1 MSNDLKSAKKET
13 LSKHR
18 GNSVLAICG
27 GGNAA
32 HAVAVVASQ
41 NFDGDIVWL
50 RGSEEK
56 AESLRRGVFSAGGL
70 RSTGV
75 ITGLAD
81 KVRRIS
87 SNPQEIIP
95 GADLVFLVVPAFAHV
110 TWLEKI
116 APHLKT
122 TAVIGALPA
131 RSGFEFDV
139 QRIIPGIRPDGGRQ
153 IFGLQTLPWS
163 TRVQQA
169 GKLANI
175 GALKAK
181 VFMASLPGSHAA
193 SLAPLL
199 SALLGT
205 EIIASRNFLNL
216 TLGNPGQII
225 HPGIMYGWFSK
236 WSGKRYREDEIPRI
250 YADLTNCTGKIV
262 QNLSNDVVAVAQKI
276 GAASNG
282 KLDMSATLPIYE
294 WLCMSYPAP
303 QTAEF
308 SSVASCLRTGPI
320 QARKAPM
327 AEVAPGEFVPDFQYR
342 YISEDVPYGLA
353 IAKSIGQ
360 MADVATPTLDA
371 VIDWSQNKLGK
382 RYLVN
387 GKLAGED
394 VYELRIPQ
402 NYRLKNLSELL
413 AFYLEWGITMGLQVS
428 HVPPASGAAQRFSA
442 AHPRT

>member
-1 MSNDLKSAKKET
+1 MSSDLKSAKQET
-13 LSKHR
+13 IPKHR
-18 GNSVLAICG
+18 GKSVLAICG

-75 ITGLAD
+75 ITGLAN
-81 KVRRIS
+81 KVRTIS
-87 SNPQEIIP
+87 SDPQEIIP

-122 TAVIGALPA
+122 TAVFGALPA

-139 QRIIPGIRPDGGRQ
+139 LRMIPGVRPGGGRQ

-163 TRVQQA
+163 TRVQQP

-181 VFMASLPGSHAA
+181 VFVATLPGSHAA

-199 SALLGT
+199 STLLGT
-205 EIIASRNFLNL
+205 EVIASPNFLNL

-236 WSGKRYREDEIPRI
+236 WSGKRYREDEIPRFF
-250 YADLTNCTGKIV
+250 ADLTDCTGKIV
-262 QNLSNDVVAVAQKI
+262 QSLSNDVIAVAQKI

-294 WLCMSYPAP
+294 WLCMSYPA
-303 QTAEF
+303 QTADF
-308 SSVASCLRTGPI
+308 SSVASCFRTGPI

-394 VYELRIPQ
+394 VHELRIPQ
-402 NYRLKNLSELL
+402 NYGLQNLSELL
-413 AFYLEWGITMGLQVS
+413 AFYLQSDITMGLQVN
-428 HVPPASGAAQRFSA
+428 HVPPACRPAQRFLPGRRRA
-442 AHPRT
+442 

>member
-1 MSNDLKSAKKET
+1 MSSDQKSAKER
-13 LSKHR
+13 LPKHQTK
-18 GNSVLAICG
+18 SVLAICG

-32 HAVAVVASQ
+32 HALAVVASE
-41 NFDGDIVWL
+41 NFEGDIVWL

-56 AESLRRGVFSAGGL
+56 AETLRRGVFSADGL

-75 ITGLAD
+75 ITGLAG
-81 KVRRIS
+81 KVRTIS
-87 SNPQEIIP
+87 SDPQEIIP

-110 TWLEKI
+110 TWLKKI

-122 TAVIGALPA
+122 TAIIGALPA

-139 QRIIPGIRPDGGRQ
+139 VRIIPGIRSDGGRQ

-163 TRVQQA
+163 TRVQQP

-181 VFMASLPGSHAA
+181 VFVATLPGSHAA
-193 SLAPLL
+193 ALAPLL

-205 EIIASRNFLNL
+205 EIVASPDFLNL

-225 HPGIMYGWFSK
+225 HPGIIYGWFSK

-250 YADLTNCTGKIV
+250 YADLTDDTGNIV
-262 QNLSNDVVAVAQKI
+262 ERLSNDVVAVAQRI
-276 GAASNG
+276 GVASNG
-282 KLDMSATLPIYE
+282 KLDVSATLPIYE
-294 WLCMSYPAP
+294 WLCMSYPT
-303 QTAEF
+303 QTADF
-308 SSVASCLRTGPI
+308 SSVASCFRTGPI

-327 AEVAPGEFVPDFQYR
+327 IEVAPGEFVPDFQYR
-342 YISEDVPYGLA
+342 YVSEDVPYGLA

-360 MADVATPTLDA
+360 MVDVATPTLDA
-371 VIDWSQNKLGK
+371 VIEWAQNKLGK

-394 VYELRIPQ
+394 VHELRIPQ
-402 NYRLKNLSELL
+402 NYGLKDLGELL
-413 AFYLEWGITMGLQVS
+413 DFYLGWGTAMGPEVS
-428 HVPPASGAAQRFSA
+428 HSTVRCTAQRFVA
-442 AHPRT
+442 AGPGA

>member
-13 LSKHR
+13 IPKHR
-18 GNSVLAICG
+18 RKSVLAICG

-32 HAVAVVASQ
+32 HALAVVASQ
-41 NFDGDIVWL
+41 NFEGDIVWL
-50 RGSEEK
+50 LFSDEK
-56 AESLRRGVFSAGGL
+56 AETLRRGVFSAGGL

-81 KVRRIS
+81 KVRTIS
-87 SNPQEIIP
+87 SNAQEIIP

-110 TWLEKI
+110 PWLEKI

-139 QRIIPGIRPDGGRQ
+139 LCMIPGVRPGRGRQ

-163 TRVQQA
+163 TRVQQP

-181 VFMASLPGSHAA
+181 VFVATLPGSHAA
-193 SLAPLL
+193 SLAPVL

-205 EIIASRNFLNL
+205 EIIASPNFLNL

-236 WSGKRYREDEIPRI
+236 WSGKRYREDEIPRFF
-250 YADLTNCTGKIV
+250 ADLTDCTGKVV
-262 QNLSNDVVAVAQKI
+262 QSLSDDVVAVAQKI
-276 GAASNG
+276 GAASHG
-282 KLDMSATLPIYE
+282 KLDMSTTLPIHE
-294 WLCMSYPAP
+294 WLRMSYPT
-303 QTAEF
+303 QTADF
-308 SSVASCLRTGPI
+308 SSVTSCLRTGPI

-327 AEVAPGEFVPDFQYR
+327 TEVALGEFVPDFKYR
-342 YISEDVPYGLA
+342 YVSEDMPYGLA
-353 IAKSIGQ
+353 IAKSIGE
-360 MADVATPTLDA
+360 MAGVTTPTLDA
-371 VIDWSQNKLGK
+371 VIEWSQNKLGK
-382 RYLVN
+382 GYLVN

-394 VYELRIPQ
+394 VHELRIPQ
-402 NYRLKNLSELL
+402 NYGLKNLSELL
-413 AFYLEWGITMGLQVS
+413 AFYLQWGITMGRQVRR
-428 HVPPASGAAQRFSA
+428 VPPAC
-442 AHPRT
+442 PRA

>member
-1 MSNDLKSAKKET
+1 MSNDLKSAKKKT
-13 LSKHR
+13 PPKHR
-18 GNSVLAICG
+18 GKSVLAICG

-56 AESLRRGVFSAGGL
+56 ADGLRRGVFSAGGL

-81 KVRRIS
+81 KVRTIS
-87 SNPQEIIP
+87 SDPQEIIP

-122 TAVIGALPA
+122 TAVIGVLPA

-139 QRIIPGIRPDGGRQ
+139 LRIIPGIHPDGGRQ

-163 TRVQQA
+163 TRVQQP

-181 VFMASLPGSHAA
+181 VFVATLPGSHAT

-205 EIIASRNFLNL
+205 QISASPNFLNL

-225 HPGIMYGWFSK
+225 HSGIIYGWFSK
-236 WSGKRYREDEIPRI
+236 WYGKRYREDEIPRI
-250 YADLTNCTGKIV
+250 YAELSDGTGEIV
-262 QNLSNDVVAVAQKI
+262 ESLSKDVVAVAQKI
-276 GAASNG
+276 ASASNG
-282 KLDMSATLPIYE
+282 KLDVSATLPIHE
-294 WLCMSYPAP
+294 WLCMSYPT
-303 QTAEF
+303 QTADF
-308 SSVASCLRTGPI
+308 SSVATCFRTGPI

-327 AEVAPGEFVPDFQYR
+327 IEVAPGEFVPDFEYR
-342 YISEDVPYGLA
+342 YVSEDVPYGLV
-353 IAKSIGQ
+353 ISKSIGEI
-360 MADVATPTLDA
+360 ADVPTPTLDA
-371 VIDWSQNKLGK
+371 VIEWSQDRLGK

-387 GKLAGED
+387 GKLDGED
-394 VYELRIPQ
+394 VHELRVPQ
-402 NYRLKNLSELL
+402 NYGIKNLDELL
-413 AFYLEWGITMGLQVS
+413 AFYLEWGVGTDLEAN
-428 HVPPASGAAQRFSA
+428 HVPGASRSARRLVAARPGA
-442 AHPRT
+442 

>member
-1 MSNDLKSAKKET
+1 MSSDLKSAKKET
-13 LSKHR
+13 IPKHR
-18 GNSVLAICG
+18 GKSVLAICG

-32 HAVAVVASQ
+32 HALAVVASQ

-50 RGSEEK
+50 LFSEEK
-56 AESLRRGVFSAGGL
+56 AESLRRGVFSAGSL

-81 KVRRIS
+81 KVTTIS
-87 SNPQEIIP
+87 SDPQEIIP

-110 TWLEKI
+110 AWLEKI

-122 TAVIGALPA
+122 TAVVGALPV

-139 QRIIPGIRPDGGRQ
+139 LRIIPGIRPGGGRQ

-163 TRVQQA
+163 TRVQQP

-181 VFMASLPGSHAA
+181 VFVATLPGSHAA
-193 SLAPLL
+193 SSAPLL

-205 EIIASRNFLNL
+205 EIIASPNFLNL

-236 WSGKRYREDEIPRI
+236 WSGKRYRQDEIPFF
-250 YADLTNCTGKIV
+250 YKELSDYTGNIV
-262 QNLSNDVVAVAQKI
+262 QSLSDDVVAVAQKI

-282 KLDMSATLPIYE
+282 KLDMSTTLPIHE
-294 WLCMSYPAP
+294 WLCMSYPT
-303 QTAEF
+303 QTADF
-308 SSVASCLRTGPI
+308 SSVTSCLRTGPI

-327 AEVAPGEFVPDFQYR
+327 TEVAPGEFVPDFKYR

-353 IAKSIGQ
+353 IAKSIGE
-360 MADVATPTLDA
+360 MADVETPMLDA
-371 VIDWSQNKLGK
+371 VIEWSQNKLGK

-387 GKLAGED
+387 GTLAGED
-394 VYELRIPQ
+394 VHELRIPQ
-402 NYRLKNLSELL
+402 NYGIKNLDELR
-413 AFYLEWGITMGLQVS
+413 AFYLQWGITMAAQAS
-428 HVPPASGAAQRFSA
+428 QVPPARRTARRFVPA
-442 AHPRT
+442 RPWT

>member
-1 MSNDLKSAKKET
+1 MSGDLKSAKKKPIQ
-13 LSKHR
+13 KHR
-18 GNSVLAICG
+18 GKSVLAICG

-32 HAVAVVASQ
+32 HAVAIVASQ

-50 RGSEEK
+50 LFWEEK
-56 AESLRRGVFSAGGL
+56 AESLRRGVFSDGGL

-81 KVRRIS
+81 KVRTIS
-87 SNPQEIIP
+87 SDPQEIIP
-95 GADLVFLVVPAFAHV
+95 GADLVILVVPAFAHV
-110 TWLEKI
+110 AWLEKI

-122 TAVIGALPA
+122 TAVFGALPA

-139 QRIIPGIRPDGGRQ
+139 LATIPGIGPGGGRQ

-163 TRVQQA
+163 TRVQQP
-169 GKLANI
+169 GKLVNV

-181 VFMASLPGSHAA
+181 VFAATLPGSHAA

-205 EIIASRNFLNL
+205 EVIASPNFLNL

-236 WSGKRYREDEIPRI
+236 WSGKRYREDEIPLF
-250 YADLTNCTGKIV
+250 YKDLSDYTGKIV
-262 QNLSNDVVAVAQKI
+262 QSLSDDVVAVAQKI
-276 GAASNG
+276 AAASNG
-282 KLDMSATLPIYE
+282 KLDMSTTLPIHE
-294 WLCMSYPAP
+294 WLWMSYPT
-303 QTAEF
+303 QTADF
-308 SSVASCLRTGPI
+308 SSVTSCLRTGPI
-320 QARKAPM
+320 QARRAPM
-327 AEVAPGEFVPDFQYR
+327 VEVAPGEFVPDFQYR

-371 VIDWSQNKLGK
+371 VIDWAQNKLGK

-394 VYELRIPQ
+394 VHELRIPQ
-402 NYRLKNLSELL
+402 NYGLNNLSELL
-413 AFYLEWGITMGLQVS
+413 AFYLEWGITMAAQVS
-428 HVPPASGAAQRFSA
+428 QVPPARRLAQRFV
-442 AHPRT
+442 PGRRRV

>member
-1 MSNDLKSAKKET
+1 MSRDLKPAKQET
-13 LSKHR
+13 LPKHGR
-18 GNSVLAICG
+18 KRVLAICG

-41 NFDGDIVWL
+41 HFDGDIVWL

-56 AESLRRGVFSAGGL
+56 AASLRSGVFSAGGL

-81 KVRRIS
+81 KVRTIS
-87 SNPQEIIP
+87 SDPQEIIP
-95 GADLVFLVVPAFAHV
+95 DADLVFLVVPAFAHV

-116 APHLKT
+116 APHLKP
-122 TAVIGALPA
+122 TAILGALPA

-139 QRIIPGIRPDGGRQ
+139 LRIIPGIRDGGERQ
-153 IFGLQTLPWS
+153 VFGLQTLPWS
-163 TRVQQA
+163 TRVQQP

-181 VFMASLPGSHAA
+181 VFVATLPGSYAA

-205 EIIASRNFLNL
+205 EIIASPNFLNL

-236 WSGKRYREDEIPRI
+236 WSGKRYREDEIPLF
-250 YADLTNCTGKIV
+250 YAGLTDWTGNVV
-262 QNLSNDVVAVAQKI
+262 QSLSNDVVAVAQKI
-276 GAASNG
+276 AAASNG
-282 KLDMSATLPIYE
+282 ELDMSTTLPIHE
-294 WLCMSYPAP
+294 WLCMSYPT
-303 QTAEF
+303 QTADL

-327 AEVAPGEFVPDFQYR
+327 AEVAPAEFVPDFQYR
-342 YISEDVPYGLA
+342 YISEDMPYGLA
-353 IAKSIGQ
+353 ITKSIGQ
-360 MADVATPTLDA
+360 MADVNTPTLDA
-371 VIDWSQNKLGK
+371 VIEWAQNKLGK

-387 GKLAGED
+387 GELAGED
-394 VYELRIPQ
+394 VHELRIPQ
-402 NYRLKNLSELL
+402 NYGVKNLSELL
-413 AFYLEWGITMGLQVS
+413 AFYLQWGITTGRQVN
-428 HVPPASGAAQRFSA
+428 HVSPHAVPLSA
-442 AHPRT
+442 C

>member
-1 MSNDLKSAKKET
+1 MSNDLKSAKKQT
-13 LSKHR
+13 IPKHR
-18 GNSVLAICG
+18 GKSVLAICG

-56 AESLRRGVFSAGGL
+56 AENLRRGVFSDGGL

-75 ITGLAD
+75 ITGLAT
-81 KVRRIS
+81 KVTTIS
-87 SNPQEIIP
+87 SDPREIIP
-95 GADLVFLVVPAFAHV
+95 DADLVFLVVPAFAHV

-122 TAVIGALPA
+122 TAIIGALPA

-139 QRIIPGIRPDGGRQ
+139 LRIIPGIRPDGGRQ

-163 TRVQQA
+163 TRVQQP

-181 VFMASLPGSHAA
+181 VFVATLPGSHAA

-199 SALLGT
+199 SALVGT
-205 EIIASRNFLNL
+205 EIIASPNFLNL

-225 HPGIMYGWFSK
+225 HPGITYGWFSK
-236 WSGKRYREDEIPRI
+236 WCGKRYRQDEIPLF
-250 YADLTNCTGKIV
+250 YKDLSDYTGNVV
-262 QNLSNDVVAVAQKI
+262 QSLSDDVVAVAKKI
-276 GAASNG
+276 AVASNG
-282 KLDMSATLPIYE
+282 KLDMSTTLPIHK
-294 WLCMSYPAP
+294 WLCMSYPT
-303 QTAEF
+303 QTADF
-308 SSVASCLRTGPI
+308 STVTSCLRTGPI

-327 AEVAPGEFVPDFQYR
+327 VEVAPDEFVPDFRYR
-342 YISEDVPYGLA
+342 YVSEDMPFGLA
-353 IAKSIGQ
+353 VAKAIGEI
-360 MADVATPTLDA
+360 ADVATPMLDA
-371 VIDWSQNKLGK
+371 VIEWSQNKLGK

-394 VYELRIPQ
+394 MHELRIPQ
-402 NYRLKNLSELL
+402 NYGIKNLDELL
-413 AFYLEWGITMGLQVS
+413 AFYLQWGVTMVPQAS
-428 HVPPASGAAQRFSA
+428 QVPPARRPARRFVPVRPLA
-442 AHPRT
+442 